1 MSGPMA
7 GITRLCVIGNSHVAC
22 LKLAEKQGAGD
33 ILPPTDYFAASANRT
48 AQMRVTGVGHLALG
62 RGRAGR
68 QMAAV
73 SGGRDRI
80 DVHDYDAFAFVGIG
94 FEYRDFLRA
103 FGTHCLYRHRRW
115 QAGRALLSDNAFT
128 DVLRSFY
135 LRRPTYRL
143 ARAIAAL
150 RPEARFAIV
159 TAPYPVRAA
168 LKEPQ
173 YKTLRPLGDTEYFA
187 ELARLHADCAAAA
200 ARSVGARLV
209 PQAEGT
215 LAGPG
220 FTAERFNANAVGL
233 RTANAADAE
242 NWYAEKGKGDP
253 WHMNP
258 VFGRQRLEDLRAA
271 LAA

>member
-1 MSGPMA
+1 MS

-48 AQMRVTGVGHLALG
+48 AQMRVTGAGHLALG

-135 LRRPTYRL
+135 VQRPTYRL
-143 ARAIAAL
+143 VREIAAL
-150 RPEARFAIV
+150 RPAARFAIV
-159 TAPYPVRAA
+159 TAPFPVRAA
-168 LKEPQ
+168 LELPQ
-173 YKTLRPLGDTEYFA
+173 CAALRPLGGTEYFA
-187 ELARLHADCAAAA
+187 ELARLHAECAAAA
-200 ARSVGARLV
+200 AGSVGARLV
-209 PQAEGT
+209 EQAADT

-220 FTAERFNANAVGL
+220 FTAERFNTGAVGL
-233 RTANAADAE
+233 QTPRTADATK
-242 NWYAEKGKGDP
+242 WYSEKGKGDP

-258 VFGRQRLEDLRAA
+258 VFGRQRLADLRAA